1 MTSCHRVKIVQIHC
15 LTITAHAPSP
25 ATDMIY
31 SGRGWKV
38 LQMSVDY
45 AADSVSKQQ
54 CTKF

>member
-1 MTSCHRVKIVQIHC
+1 MTSCHRLKIVQILC

-25 ATDMIY
+25 GTDMIN
-31 SGRGWKV
+31 SRSGWKV
-38 LQMSVDY
+38 LQMSENY